1 MREPKIQ
8 PKRTGI
14 SVSEARDEIL
24 GVVAPMGKETVDLR
38 TATGRILA
46 ESIEADRLIPPRDN
60 SAMDGFA
67 VRSAD
72 LTEPGELR
80 VVLDLPAGHPSDRK
94 LGPGEAARIMTG
106 AAIPDGADA
115 VVMQEETSRQGDTL
129 RVERAVR
136 EGQHIRRAGSD
147 VRPGTP
153 LTQAGSAITPALAGM
168 LASIGRT
175 SVSVIGRP
183 RVAILATGDELVE
196 PDRLEND
203 GKIASSNSYTLYSA
217 IQEIGAEP
225 VYLGIAP
232 DTPEDIE
239 ASFRS
244 ALSCDVVVSTGGVSV
259 GDRDWIKQVLA
270 DLGGSMKLWR
280 VDMKPG
286 APLAFSTLEGRPVF
300 GLPGNPVS
308 TMVTFEHF
316 VRPAL
321 LRMMGHQK
329 IFRPVVQA
337 RLSDDY
343 TKPAGRMHFVRVE
356 LERAVGGWLAKT
368 TGDQS
373 SGVLLSMVRADGL
386 AVIDGDETHVPGG
399 TEVPVLLLRSSELSE
414 EPGF

>member
-8 PKRTGI
+8 PERTGI
-14 SVSEARDEIL
+14 TVSEARDEIL
-24 GVVAPMGKETVDLR
+24 GAVGPMGKETVDLR
-38 TATGRILA
+38 SATGRILA
-46 ESIEADRLIPPRDN
+46 ESVEADRLIPPHDN
-60 SAMDGFA
+60 SAMDGYA
-67 VRSAD
+67 VRSED
-72 LTEPGELR
+72 LSEPGELQ
-80 VVLDLPAGHPSDRK
+80 VVLDLPAGHPTDRK

-115 VVMQEETSRQGDTL
+115 VVMQEETERQGDT
-129 RVERAVR
+129 VQVQRAVR
-136 EGQHIRRAGSD
+136 PGEHIRRAGND

-153 LTQAGSAITPALAGM
+153 IAQAGGAITPALAGM

-196 PDRLEND
+196 PDRLVDD

-232 DTPEDIE
+232 DTPEDIA

-270 DLGGSMKLWR
+270 DLGGRMKLWR
-280 VDMKPG
+280 VNMKPG
-286 APLAFSTLEGRPVF
+286 APLAFSLLEGKPVF
-300 GLPGNPVS
+300 GLTGNPVS

-316 VRPAL
+316 VRPTL
-321 LRMMGHQK
+321 LRMMGHKK
-329 IFRPVVQA
+329 IFRSVVRA

-343 TKPAGRMHFVRVE
+343 TKQAGRTHFVRVA
-356 LERAVGGWLAKT
+356 LERDAAGWLAKPT
-368 TGDQS
+368 QSQS
-373 SGVLLSMVRADGL
+373 SGVLLSMVQADGL
-386 AVIDGDETHVPGG
+386 AVVEGAETHAPKG
-399 TEVPVLLLRSSELSE
+399 TEVSVLMLRSSELSE